1 MEEGEREGDGYIIPK
16 SMHISTV
23 RNAKGGGRG
32 ATNRNTHHF
41 QSISVEEIE
50 HHRDTNNNR
59 LINSKIEMMNT
70 ARSVAS

>member
-50 HHRDTNNNR
+50 HHRDA
-59 LINSKIEMMNT
+59 KE
-70 ARSVAS
+70 

>member
-32 ATNRNTHHF
+32 ATNRNTH

-50 HHRDTNNNR
+50 HQRDT
-59 LINSKIEMMNT
+59 KE
-70 ARSVAS
+70 